1 MKLFLQNS
9 ICKPIFLCDD
19 FLVRITGD
27 NTAWFTANNFCK
39 MQIIYY
45 ILYNLPESFH
55 DDVFVA
61 KNMKYD
67 SCGPYKILAGE
78 QINLFTVAI

>member
-1 MKLFLQNS
+1 
-9 ICKPIFLCDD
+9 
-19 FLVRITGD
+19 
-27 NTAWFTANNFCK
+27 

-45 ILYNLPESFH
+45 RLYNLPESFH
-55 DDVFVA
+55 DDAFVA

-78 QINLFTVAI
+78 QISWFIVAI

>member
-1 MKLFLQNS
+1 MHGLQR
-9 ICKPIFLCDD
+9 IIFA
-19 FLVRITGD
+19 I
-27 NTAWFTANNFCK
+27 K

-45 ILYNLPESFH
+45 RLYNLPESFH
-55 DDVFVA
+55 DDAFVA

-78 QINLFTVAI
+78 QISWVHSSHLISKLTCNQYMQALSSFYVYM

>member
-1 MKLFLQNS
+1 MIFWCELLEITLHGLQR
-9 ICKPIFLCDD
+9 IIFA
-19 FLVRITGD
+19 I
-27 NTAWFTANNFCK
+27 K

-45 ILYNLPESFH
+45 RLYNLPESFH
-55 DDVFVA
+55 DDAFVA

-78 QINLFTVAI
+78 QISWFTVAI